1 MREKSTLGKEI
12 LAKLA
17 ALFKNRQ
24 NSSKFLPAKLEFF
37 SNPPKLIPAKFPWLS
52 YKFFCKLR

>member
-24 NSSKFLPAKLEFF
+24 NSSKFLPAKFELFF
-37 SNPPKLIPAKFPWLS
+37 QSSKINSRQISLVKL
-52 YKFFCKLR
+52 

>member
-24 NSSKFLPAKLEFF
+24 NSSKFLPAKFEFF
-37 SNPPKLIPAKFPWLS
+37 SNPPKLIPAKFS
-52 YKFFCKLR
+52 FFLFGQN